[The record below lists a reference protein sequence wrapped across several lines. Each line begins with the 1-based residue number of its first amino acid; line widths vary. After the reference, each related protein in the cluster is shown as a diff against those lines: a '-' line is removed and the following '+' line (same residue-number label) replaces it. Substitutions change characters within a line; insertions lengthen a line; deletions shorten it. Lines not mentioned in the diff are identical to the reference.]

1 MPEPRP
7 DTAALAQR
15 RRLILAQ
22 IVQFDDMR
30 PGSLVHGQMKCGSPA
45 CRCQQDDHPGHGPYY
60 VLVRNVDDKHT
71 SCSLSASAAA
81 ITEAQIAEY
90 QRFRRLSAELVQISE
105 QLCDAR
111 LPAAGKRSR
120 IRRKKACA
128 EQFAPVIEAEVARL
142 VSPDASDPLDFE
154 AIEAAVRR
162 QALQLAADAVARR
175 LNRDRSDYSGPH
187 RSCPCGREARYAGR
201 LPKTIQSVVGPLTL
215 ERAYSYCDACGQG
228 QFPRDRAL
236 GLEQGSLSP
245 GEPASSRTDR
255 SARGK

>member
-1 MPEPRP
+1 MPEPSP

-22 IVQFDDMR
+22 IAQLDDMR
-30 PGSLVHGQMKCGSPA
+30 PGSLVHRHMKCGSPA
-45 CRCQQDDHPGHGPYY
+45 CRCQQDDHPGHGPTM
-60 VLVRNVDDKHT
+60 RRWSAT
-71 SCSLSASAAA
+71 STASA
-81 ITEAQIAEY
+81 
-90 QRFRRLSAELVQISE
+90 
-105 QLCDAR
+105 
-111 LPAAGKRSR
+111 PRS
-120 IRRKKACA
+120 RRKKACE
-128 EQFAPVIEAEVARL
+128 EQFAPAIGAEVARL

-201 LPKTIQSVVGPLTL
+201 LPKTFQSVVGPLTL
-215 ERAYSYCDACGQG
+215 ERAYYYCDACGPG

-236 GLEQGSLSP
+236 GLE
-245 GEPASSRTDR
+245 
-255 SARGK
+255 